1 MTWQYRRMRKQFPN
15 GEFSFGIYEYY
26 ESIGKSGPGWTS
38 DAMDP
43 HGETPEELRSG
54 YEYMA
59 EAFKHPV
66 LDYETGKVIR
76 RKK

>member
-1 MTWQYRRMRKQFPN
+1 MSGWCYRVMRRRVSN
-15 GEFSFGIYEYY
+15 GYAYGIHEFFSDMEHD
-26 ESIGKSGPGWTS
+26 GPGWTS

-43 HGETPEELRSG
+43 HGETPEELRSD

-66 LDYETGKVIR
+66 LDHETGKVIR